1 MSKHLS
7 DKRIAIIGV
16 GAIGSCLLETIVRS
30 GTRNIS
36 IWDGDKVEPGN
47 ICRSIY
53 SLDDIGMSKVSAA
66 VRKMELISPFC
77 SIAAHAYDLYGNINY
92 DSQESVNEE
101 IKGHDIIFDCT
112 ASNELLHYLSCTFPH
127 KTIISLCITNHA
139 NDLLCL
145 SSDDGNPYDQRK
157 AFLSMI
163 EQDTKNFYAEGT
175 GCYSPTFLAANSDIS
190 YLVNLYVSRLYSFY
204 EKNLKPRTMIISN
217 DLPRTTVNVMHTYK
231 LKGKNIRLSILDET
245 YKVIETLPESYDYAI
260 GYILGVYSEDYKQ
273 IFVCFAIQNEGASE
287 TLEEIFHFSEG
298 VIDYIGE
305 IHYSGISSDTFSKD
319 IELSI
324 KAKAQSESINTNNPL
339 LALRNPDGSISFYLY
354 FNDEFLQFIEQ

>member
-1 MSKHLS
+1 M
-7 DKRIAIIGV
+7 
-16 GAIGSCLLETIVRS
+16 
-30 GTRNIS
+30 
-36 IWDGDKVEPGN
+36 EPGN

-53 SLDDIGMSKVSAA
+53 TLNDIGMAKVSAA
-66 VRKMELISPFC
+66 AQKMSDISPFC
-77 SIAAHAYDLYGNINY
+77 AITSHAYDLYGSINY
-92 DSQESVNEE
+92 NSQEKVNEE
-101 IKGHDIIFDCT
+101 LNDFDIIFDCT
-112 ASNELLHYLSCTFPH
+112 ASNELLHYLSYTFPH
-127 KTIISLCITNHA
+127 KIIISLCITNHA

-145 SSDDGNPYDQRK
+145 SSNDGNPYDQRK

-163 EQDTKNFYAEGT
+163 EQDTENYYAEGT

-204 EKNLKPRTMIISN
+204 ENSLKPRTLIISN
-217 DLPRTTVNVMHTYK
+217 DSLRTTVNVMHTYK
-231 LKGKNIRLSILDET
+231 LKGGNIRLSILDET
-245 YKVIETLPESYDYAI
+245 FKVIETLPESYDYAI
-260 GYILGVYSEDYKQ
+260 GYMLGVYSEDCKQ

-287 TLEEIFHFSEG
+287 ALEEIFQFSEG

-305 IHYSGISSDTFSKD
+305 IHYSGIYGDTFSKD

-354 FNDEFLQFIEQ
+354 FNGDFKNFIEQ